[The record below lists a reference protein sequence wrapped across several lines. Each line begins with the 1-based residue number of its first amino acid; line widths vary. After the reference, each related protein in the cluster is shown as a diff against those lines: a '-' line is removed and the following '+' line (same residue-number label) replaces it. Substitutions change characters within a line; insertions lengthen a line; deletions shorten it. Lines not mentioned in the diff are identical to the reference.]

1 MPLSPPAARKEAH
14 LRAIAIRGYERAD
27 GLWDIEGHLV
37 DTKTYGFDNRDRGR
51 VEPGVPVHEMW
62 LRVTIDADMLIQ
74 DAEASTDFG
83 PYKMCADI
91 TPNFAKL
98 KGIRI
103 GPGWRRQVR
112 DVVGGVKG
120 CTHLVELLGPIAT
133 TAYQT
138 IWPAIARRQ
147 KKEGAEKSAKPGML
161 GSCHAY
167 APDSPVIKRNWPE
180 HYTGE

>member
-1 MPLSPPAARKEAH
+1 MPLSPPAERKYVH
-14 LRAIAIRGYERAD
+14 RRAIDIRGYERAD

-51 VEPGVPVHEMW
+51 VEPGAPVHEMW
-62 LRVTIDADMLIQ
+62 LRITIDTDMMIHA
-74 DAEASTDFG
+74 AEASTEYG
-83 PYKMCADI
+83 PYAMCGAI
-91 TPNFAKL
+91 TPNYAKL

-112 DVVGGVKG
+112 EVVGGIKG
-120 CTHLVELLGPIAT
+120 CTHLVELLGPLAT

-138 IWPAIARRQ
+138 IWPALSKKQ
-147 KKEGAEKSAKPGML
+147 KDENRASGKQPAII

-167 APDSPVIKRNWPE
+167 ATDSPVVKRNWPE
-180 HYTGE
+180 HYTGP